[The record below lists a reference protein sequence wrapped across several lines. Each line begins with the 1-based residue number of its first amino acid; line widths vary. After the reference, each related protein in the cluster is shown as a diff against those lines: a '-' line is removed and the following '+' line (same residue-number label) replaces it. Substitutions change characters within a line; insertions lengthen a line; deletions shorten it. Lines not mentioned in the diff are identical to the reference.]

1 MTHEQI
7 NNDAPGPRVLSRP
20 ARIHTQGQA
29 PGTPIACPDAPCPCN
44 QLVSSEHP
52 CPYLAQCFRMY
63 PSPACITPS
72 AAVGYGCITRATTSS
87 PTPAC
92 IASVTSLIMS
102 PALAATTVAPTMAPV
117 PCLQW
122 ISTNPPSW
130 LCGDQWQPVAMSGH
144 QWPSVAIS
152 GHQWQSSDLPFED
165 DSIVMLQRRHI
176 GVNGDAARRRLGLRQ
191 PDSGQLRLG
200 VATSRHIRH
209 EPGHLPR
216 VGQSVA
222 QWQSV
227 AIKHVHHELGH
238 LPRVA
243 EEQSVAISGNQ
254 WQSVSISV
262 NQCQSVAG
270 IGPALRG

>member
-1 MTHEQI
+1 
-7 NNDAPGPRVLSRP
+7 
-20 ARIHTQGQA
+20 
-29 PGTPIACPDAPCPCN
+29 
-44 QLVSSEHP
+44 
-52 CPYLAQCFRMY
+52 MY

-72 AAVGYGCITRATTSS
+72 AAVGYGWITRATTSS

-92 IASVTSLIMS
+92 IASVISLIMS

-130 LCGDQWQPVAMSGH
+130 LCGNQWQPVATSGN
-144 QWPSVAIS
+144 QWQSVAIR

-200 VATSRHIRH
+200 VATPRHIRH

-222 QWQSV
+222 
-227 AIKHVHHELGH
+227 
-238 LPRVA
+238 
-243 EEQSVAISGNQ
+243 ISGSQWRSVGISANQ
-254 WQSVSISV
+254 ARAPR
-262 NQCQSVAG
+262 AG
-270 IGPALRG
+270 APATCRQRARSGRRALPSRQRRA

>member
-1 MTHEQI
+1 MTLPG
-7 NNDAPGPRVLSRP
+7 APGFCHARPGSTPRHP
-20 ARIHTQGQA
+20 ASPYVHG
-29 PGTPIACPDAPCPCN
+29 PCPSN
-44 QLVSSEHP
+44 HLVSSEHP

-72 AAVGYGCITRATTSS
+72 AAVGYGWITRATTSS

-92 IASVTSLIMS
+92 IASVISLIMS

-130 LCGDQWQPVAMSGH
+130 LCGNQWQPVAMSGN
-144 QWPSVAIS
+144 QWQSVAISGSRRTCPSRMTRWPSVAIS
-152 GHQWQSSDLPFED
+152 GNQWQSLDLPFED

-200 VATSRHIRH
+200 VATPRHIRH

-222 QWQSV
+222 ISGSQWRSV
-227 AIKHVHHELGH
+227 G
-238 LPRVA
+238 
-243 EEQSVAISGNQ
+243 ISGNQ
-254 WQSVSISV
+254 ARAPR
-262 NQCQSVAG
+262 AG
-270 IGPALRG
+270 APATCRQRARSGRRALPSRQRRA